1 MVEWFDFA
9 VYGYLATTLAVVFF
23 PSDNPTASLLSTFAV
38 FAAAFFVRPLG
49 GLFFGPLG
57 DRIGRQRVLATV
69 IILMSIATFAIGL
82 LPGYAT
88 IGIWA
93 PLLLVVCRLLQGFS
107 AGGEFGGGATFLA
120 EYSPDE
126 RRGYMV
132 SWLEFSTLI
141 GFILGSGSVLIMNS
155 ALGEDAMI
163 AWGWRIP
170 FLIAGP
176 LGIVGLYIRLKLEDT
191 PEFRALENTG
201 EVSESPLRESITQNW
216 KQILQVGGLVII
228 QNVGFYIVLVY
239 MQTYIT
245 EQLGF
250 SSLSASISTTLTLLF
265 AMVLIPIL
273 GALSDRVGRK
283 PLLMVS
289 CVGFALLTYPL
300 MVLMNQGNLLVAIL
314 GHVALGALLAI
325 FISTSVAA
333 LTELFPTRVRYGGF
347 SIGYNISVAIFGGS
361 APYIAVYL
369 IDATGNPLAPAF
381 YVIFGAVA
389 TLLTVLTIPE
399 TARMDLL
406 KTQEQ
411 LEEVP
416 PDLGSHGVARLAC
429 SRYRSSP
436 GIRGEGRPDPCRW
449 ARNEVCAGG
458 ETWRDG
464 SLPGGAGLRRG
475 LRARHRRRRGAR
487 GRRAHPLVGA
497 RRRPSGGCGDH
508 GPRRRNALAGPH
520 RRPRP
525 PGLVGL
531 RGAPRGGR
539 TRVARPH
546 GAALR

>member
-1 MVEWFDFA
+1 M
-9 VYGYLATTLAVVFF
+9 T
-23 PSDNPTASLLSTFAV
+23 
-38 FAAAFFVRPLG
+38 
-49 GLFFGPLG
+49 
-57 DRIGRQRVLATV
+57 
-69 IILMSIATFAIGL
+69 
-82 LPGYAT
+82 
-88 IGIWA
+88 
-93 PLLLVVCRLLQGFS
+93 
-107 AGGEFGGGATFLA
+107 
-120 EYSPDE
+120 
-126 RRGYMV
+126 
-132 SWLEFSTLI
+132 
-141 GFILGSGSVLIMNS
+141 S

-300 MVLMNQGNLLVAIL
+300 MALMNQGNLLVAIL

-411 LEEVP
+411 LEEV
-416 PDLGSHGVARLAC
+416 S
-429 SRYRSSP
+429 
-436 GIRGEGRPDPCRW
+436 
-449 ARNEVCAGG
+449 
-458 ETWRDG
+458 T
-464 SLPGGAGLRRG
+464 
-475 LRARHRRRRGAR
+475 
-487 GRRAHPLVGA
+487 
-497 RRRPSGGCGDH
+497 
-508 GPRRRNALAGPH
+508 
-520 RRPRP
+520 
-525 PGLVGL
+525 
-531 RGAPRGGR
+531 
-539 TRVARPH
+539 
-546 GAALR
+546 